1 MGHSPTQLAQGRL
14 IRFFDQLGKFAILF
28 CRIFRAFSDFPT
40 YGRLIVGQMKAI
52 GIESLPI
59 VVLTSLFVGMVAS
72 IQTAYQLRGR
82 VPLYLTG
89 SAVSKMIFLEV
100 GPVTTAFVLSGRVGA
115 SIAAQLG
122 TMKITEQIDA
132 LESMA
137 LNALAYLIV
146 PRVIAGIVMLPVLII
161 FTDAIGIAGAW
172 LTAVLSAGISS
183 HDFFKGLQMFFLPM
197 DVIGGLIKAFFFG
210 LTITLV
216 PSFYGLNTTGGAEGV
231 GRATTNAVVVCCLSI
246 LVLDYIIA
254 SIIL

>member
-1 MGHSPTQLAQGRL
+1 MDRSPTQLGRGKL
-14 IRFFDQLGKFAILF
+14 IRFFDQLGKFGILLS
-28 CRIFRAFSDFPT
+28 RVFRAFSDFPT
-40 YGRLIVGQMKAI
+40 YGRLIVGQMRTI
-52 GIESLPI
+52 GMESLPL
-59 VVLTSLFVGMVAS
+59 VVLTAVFVGMVAS
-72 IQTAYQLRGR
+72 IQTAYQLQGR
-82 VPLYLTG
+82 APLYLTG
-89 SAVSKMIFLEV
+89 SAVSKMIFLGV
-100 GPVTTAFVLSGRVGA
+100 GPVTTALVLSGRVGA

-137 LNALAYLIV
+137 FNALSYLVV
-146 PRVIAGIVMLPVLII
+146 PRVIAGMIMLPILVI
-161 FTDAIGIAGAW
+161 FADAIAIAGAW

-183 HDFFKGLQMFFLPM
+183 HEFFKGLQMFFLPM

-216 PSFYGLNTTGGAEGV
+216 PSFYGFNTTGGAEGV

-254 SIIL
+254 AIII

>member
-1 MGHSPTQLAQGRL
+1 MDHLPAQLGRGRL
-14 IRFFDQLGKFAILF
+14 IRFFDQLGKFGILLS
-28 CRIFRAFSDFPT
+28 RVFRAFSDFPT
-40 YGRLIVGQMKAI
+40 YGRLIVGQMRTI
-52 GIESLPI
+52 GMESLPL
-59 VVLTSLFVGMVAS
+59 VVLTAVFVGMVAS
-72 IQTAYQLRGR
+72 IETAYQLQGR
-82 VPLYLTG
+82 APLYLTG
-89 SAVSKMIFLEV
+89 SAVSKMIFLGV
-100 GPVTTAFVLSGRVGA
+100 GPVTTALVLSGRVGA

-137 LNALAYLIV
+137 FNALSYLVV
-146 PRVIAGIVMLPVLII
+146 PRVIAGMIMLPILVI
-161 FTDAIGIAGAW
+161 FADAIAIAGAW

-197 DVIGGLIKAFFFG
+197 DIIGGLIKAFFFG

-216 PSFYGLNTTGGAEGV
+216 PSFYGFNTTGGAEGV

-254 SIIL
+254 AIII

>member
-1 MGHSPTQLAQGRL
+1 MDHLPAQRGRGRL
-14 IRFFDQLGKFAILF
+14 IRFFEQLGKFGILLS
-28 CRIFRAFSDFPT
+28 RVFRAFSDFPT
-40 YGRLIVGQMKAI
+40 YGRLIVGQMRTI
-52 GIESLPI
+52 GMESLPL
-59 VVLTSLFVGMVAS
+59 VVLTAVFVGMVAS
-72 IQTAYQLRGR
+72 IQTAYQLQGR
-82 VPLYLTG
+82 APLYLTG
-89 SAVSKMIFLEV
+89 SAVSKMIFLGV
-100 GPVTTAFVLSGRVGA
+100 GPVTTALVLSGRVGA

-137 LNALAYLIV
+137 FDALSYLVV
-146 PRVIAGIVMLPVLII
+146 PRVIAGMIMLPVLVI
-161 FTDAIGIAGAW
+161 FADAIAIAGAW

-197 DVIGGLIKAFFFG
+197 DIIGGLIKAFFFG

-216 PSFYGLNTTGGAEGV
+216 PSFYGFNTTGGAEGV

-254 SIIL
+254 AIII

>member
-1 MGHSPTQLAQGRL
+1 MSHSPAQLAQGKI
-14 IRFFDQLGKFAILF
+14 IRFFDQLGKFGILLG
-28 CRIFRAFSDFPT
+28 RVFRAFSDFPT
-40 YGRLIVGQMKAI
+40 YRHLIVGQMKTI
-52 GIESLPI
+52 GMESLPV
-59 VVLTSLFVGMVAS
+59 VVLTSIFVGMVAS

-82 VPLYLTG
+82 VPMYFTG
-89 SAVSKMIFLEV
+89 SAVGKMIFLEV

-137 LNALAYLIV
+137 LNAMAYLVV
-146 PRVIAGIVMLPVLII
+146 PRVVAGMVMLPVLII
-161 FTDAIGIAGAW
+161 FTDAIGIAGSW
-172 LTAVLSAGISS
+172 LTAVISAGIST

-197 DVIGGLIKAFFFG
+197 DIIGGLIKAFFFG
-210 LTITLV
+210 LTVTLV
-216 PSFYGLNTTGGAEGV
+216 PSFYGFNTTGGAEGV

-254 SIIL
+254 AVIL